1 MTLSLLKSLAPF
13 APLTTA
19 EAAVFEAHIE
29 QRAFASGEQVWVDE
43 SLLVVKEG
51 FVALSVTGSTASHS
65 FAVVG
70 AGDLLG
76 ELTLFEP
83 APIALDAKAQTNVQ
97 CLVMDLKALKRCFQ
111 YSRTGAARFLMVCAR
126 SLSKKLRS
134 ADESLN
140 QSHNGSTTAPQAS
153 PLAALDRERLKG
165 LAVSRQFANGDVI
178 FGEGT
183 PGSEL
188 FVITS
193 GEVEIVRGPA
203 GASVSVARLGPG
215 DFFGEMAFV
224 DRAPRSATAM
234 ARSAVDVNV
243 VPADVLERV
252 VEFNVGTALHLSTII
267 CKILARR
274 LNATLKRTVISAHGI
289 NQKNSSK

>member
-1 MTLSLLKSLAPF
+1 MALSLLKALAPF
-13 APLTTA
+13 APLTAA

-29 QRAFASGEQVWVDE
+29 QRPFQAGDRISADNA
-43 SLLVVKEG
+43 LLIVKEG
-51 FVALSVTGSTASHS
+51 FVALSVHDAAHRS

-83 APIALDAKAQTNVQ
+83 APIPLEARAQTNGV
-97 CLVMDLKALKRCFQ
+97 CFALDLRALKRCFQ
-111 YSRTGAARFLMVCAR
+111 YSRTGAARFMMVCAR

-140 QSHNGSTTAPQAS
+140 RSHSDSSAAPQVS

-165 LAVSRQFANGDVI
+165 LAVSRQYADGEVI

-193 GEVEIVRGPA
+193 GEVEILRGTP
-203 GASVSVARLGPG
+203 GALVSVARLGPG

-234 ARSAVDVNV
+234 ARTAVDVNV

-252 VEFNVGTALHLSTII
+252 VEFNVGTALHLSSII

-274 LNATLKRTVISAHGI
+274 LNATLKRTAGAADAASPRA
-289 NQKNSSK
+289 

>member
-1 MTLSLLKSLAPF
+1 VPLSLLKGLAPF

-29 QRAFASGEQVWVDE
+29 QRTFSAGDAISADDA
-43 SLLVVKEG
+43 LLIVKEG
-51 FVALSVTGSTASHS
+51 FIAISVGDAANRS

-83 APIALDAKAQTNVQ
+83 APIPIEAKAQTNAV
-97 CLVMDLKALKRCFQ
+97 CLSLNMRELKRCFQ
-111 YSRTGAARFLMVCAR
+111 YSRTGAARFMMVCAR

-134 ADESLN
+134 ADEALN
-140 QSHNGSTTAPQAS
+140 QSHTSSSATPQAS

-165 LAVSRQFANGDVI
+165 LAVARQVADGALI
-178 FGEGT
+178 FGEAT
-183 PGSEL
+183 PGAEL
-188 FVITS
+188 FVITK
-193 GEVEIVRGPA
+193 GEVEIVRGKGGDA
-203 GASVSVARLGPG
+203 VSVARLGPG

-224 DRAPRSATAM
+224 DRAPRSA
-234 ARSAVDVNV
+234 SAVARTPVELNV
-243 VPADVLERV
+243 IPADALERV
-252 VEFNVGTALHLSTII
+252 VEFNVGTALHLSNIV

-274 LNATLKRTVISAHGI
+274 LNATLRRTARSQAQ
-289 NQKNSSK
+289 QKS